1 MTYGDKPATAPQEAG
16 YLTEV
21 STGEGG
27 DQRVVKLTP
36 DEAGRVEE
44 RATNYG
50 TASKTTYDEW
60 DRVIRSVTGIGGGV
74 FADVSATTELAYD
87 ERGRLIHQR
96 QKQHGLASGGGWAE
110 TDITY
115 NERDQVLTVKENGLA
130 SEVRGG
136 ALTEGTTINTYLN
149 SGLLDTVKSPGGVT
163 VKYEYGAGRV
173 SSVSRVGV
181 EGTRHVA
188 YDAMGRVVFTSDG
201 DEGVWRGRYDA
212 WGRLYEE
219 ELPTGTV
226 IRRSFDR
233 AGGLVREQ
241 ILWPESG
248 DPPEHRPSRQQ
259 IMMSTVSVRSRRSLS
274 TSARNSG
281 SQNKNSIT
289 VAGQPLRSVALSN
302 RDTVRSLRLSTST
315 IRADGCYGDR
325 TLSGT
330 RSHMCTRVQRPGPT
344 KSFPRRWRL
353 MARRHLQ
360 F

>member
-1 MTYGDKPATAPQEAG
+1 MGVWMCFPSRRSYRTSLYRDVGDRLAGATLLSIEQHQGIARDGFQINGHIYDSVQTEFFYDAEHGGVDNLPGAVSDGLGRLQRFAIPEGVDVTNPIPEPKTYGFEADGVVGTMQPTTHGRTSHIKDGFGTFSTGGEKAKNGTDVNIFTRMTYGDKPATAPQEAG

-27 DQRVVKLTP
+27 DQRAVKLTP

-44 RATNYG
+44 RATIYG

-201 DEGVWRGRYDA
+201 DEGVA
-212 WGRLYEE
+212 
-219 ELPTGTV
+219 
-226 IRRSFDR
+226 R
-233 AGGLVREQ
+233 AL
-241 ILWPESG
+241 
-248 DPPEHRPSRQQ
+248 
-259 IMMSTVSVRSRRSLS
+259 
-274 TSARNSG
+274 
-281 SQNKNSIT
+281 
-289 VAGQPLRSVALSN
+289 
-302 RDTVRSLRLSTST
+302 
-315 IRADGCYGDR
+315 
-325 TLSGT
+325 
-330 RSHMCTRVQRPGPT
+330 
-344 KSFPRRWRL
+344 
-353 MARRHLQ
+353 
-360 F
+360 